1 MADHNAL
8 LLAWSSPADAASA
21 EEFHRW
27 YSDTHVP
34 EVRAN
39 VPGIV
44 DVRRYTLIDPAAPDA
59 DTTRFLAVYELHTDD
74 LPAAAGALG
83 AAMGEGRL
91 TMTTSMDLA
100 GEPPVL
106 QWVTAR

>member
-8 LLAWSSPADAASA
+8 LLAWSSPVDAAAA

-27 YSDTHVP
+27 YEDTHVP
-34 EVRAN
+34 EVREA

-44 DVRRYTLIDPAAPDA
+44 DVRRYALDDLTAEGRPA
-59 DTTRFLAVYELHTDD
+59 TRFLAVYELKTDD
-74 LPAAAGALG
+74 LAGAARARGAAAG
-83 AAMGEGRL
+83 RFTPTK
-91 TMTTSMDLA
+91 TMDYA

-106 QWVTAR
+106 QWYDAR